1 LRRKWVLARSDENH
15 VEGKDTDPNKVV
27 GWIRNVQTVPEG
39 LDGDMELLESAHVR
53 QVLLE
58 SWARGKRDL
67 LGLSIV
73 ADGRGA
79 VEKDGDSTRMV
90 AKAITR
96 ARSVDMVVHPAAGGR
111 VLDLVAAE
119 GVCPGGVAM
128 FDRILR
134 FLEAEHPA
142 LHDKLRGDEDE
153 KVHFEPLPELDS
165 AQ

>member
-1 LRRKWVLARSDENH
+1 MEFRIRG
-15 VEGKDTDPNKVV
+15 GKYD
-27 GWIRNVQTVPEG
+27 
-39 LDGDMELLESAHVR
+39 
-53 QVLLE
+53 
-58 SWARGKRDL
+58 
-67 LGLSIV
+67 
-73 ADGRGA
+73 GA
-79 VEKDGDSTRMV
+79 VVVMTPGLLDFHAGLPMEIMTAIAEEMGSRQAFTTHHSRKNGSDGDSTRMV